1 MYVARIVYK
10 AIVCTFIFLHVQV
23 KRNKIFN
30 SCIQYKPYCKP
41 ATMWW
46 LSGCHCATLVAN
58 KPIEIEAV
66 TLHETDVDHVYKS
79 AVSNCCVECF
89 LGANTIVQ

>member
-1 MYVARIVYK
+1 M
-10 AIVCTFIFLHVQV
+10 QV

-30 SCIQYKPYCKP
+30 SRIQYKPDASLLPCGGSV
-41 ATMWW
+41 A
-46 LSGCHCATLVAN
+46 AIIVAN
-58 KPIEIEAV
+58 KPIQIEAV
-66 TLHETDVDHVYKS
+66 TLHETDVDHVYKP